1 MAVTTK
7 RLQVKVADELL
18 ADGSNAGKVF
28 LNKNVFIFC
37 HRYVVTTDYPAGN
50 QLTVEFDGAQ
60 EVLYHNCKEIL
71 TASDT
76 NLNTTAPADISGRT
90 GKYVTTDATNG
101 SSLAV
106 EVFAIVRV

>member
-18 ADGSNAGKVF
+18 ADGSNGGKIF
-28 LNKNVFIFC
+28 LAKNVFIFC
-37 HRYVVTTDYPAGN
+37 HRYVVATDYTATD
-50 QLTVEFDGAQ
+50 QLTIEFDGAQ

-71 TASDT
+71 TASNT

-90 GKYVTTDATNG
+90 GKYVTTDATNAA
-101 SSLAV
+101 SLAV